1 MELRV
6 PFTGF
11 AKVYQ
16 FQAAHDHIF
25 GKEIWW
31 LLPQLARG
39 LPSPPL
45 SPLSVCHGL
54 APDLGTLPV
63 ACTSRHRA
71 SKVPR
76 VILKWLSNS
85 SIVSLSLYASKIFS

>member
-11 AKVYQ
+11 TKVYQ

-31 LLPQLARG
+31 LLPQLARW

-45 SPLSVCHGL
+45 STKAHSVCHGK
-54 APDLGTLPV
+54 APDLG
-63 ACTSRHRA
+63 
-71 SKVPR
+71 
-76 VILKWLSNS
+76 N
-85 SIVSLSLYASKIFS
+85 